1 MAGSRPGGLRRRDF
15 SFRIRVTEHR
25 LDSLHTTLNVSHRT
39 GNIWTTI
46 PDLARVMFCERRAGK
61 KVTNAPESLVGLHG
75 RVRSCTLRN
84 VVNRYFAPSNS
95 VEVHHSYYRST
106 ASSLYIERTRL
117 TPKTSCPTVHVP
129 ASPGPRKT
137 LTLVG
142 LADLTRRWSRRRF
155 ITTDREGFTYD
166 RLTEALWLTP
176 ERLKMQAWP
185 LLERQII
192 LPQRITSEAPRS
204 PANDTQRRR

>member
-95 VEVHHSYYRST
+95 VEVHHSDIIDQPLRR
-106 ASSLYIERTRL
+106 YISKE
-117 TPKTSCPTVHVP
+117 
-129 ASPGPRKT
+129 
-137 LTLVG
+137 LV
-142 LADLTRRWSRRRF
+142 
-155 ITTDREGFTYD
+155 
-166 RLTEALWLTP
+166 
-176 ERLKMQAWP
+176 
-185 LLERQII
+185 
-192 LPQRITSEAPRS
+192 LPQKHPVPLSMFRLA
-204 PANDTQRRR
+204 QVLGKL